1 MLRKEETYLDGATLL
16 AEMLDVPGYRQH
28 ADLMWLVSIASRL
41 LETACSMDLGQ
52 DKKRV
57 NEALKIVPVIMR
69 ELCRDAGTGKKLHD
83 KDHDALVVEK
93 LTSSFKTLAV
103 KVQFQ
108 RTEDQL
114 LVCYFMKALNEF
126 LLTFILDHRSCA
138 EKLHPTVL
146 QVIKHFWK
154 EGGMDPLKKNFVQ
167 YMRLVMRA
175 QLTTSV
181 NEIESLIE
189 RLKADV
195 AKAARGTDEKR
206 GLLTY
211 DETIAI
217 ELFDAPKVGLWANLA
232 EECIIPKGTDDGFI
246 KGDGPFVPLLEA
258 IKGAPSVT
266 PGPPEASADT
276 WSSSSAS
283 WRGTAIYQR
292 MANSLQHR
300 SKNCATGITPA

>member
-1 MLRKEETYLDGATLL
+1 MRELFGHCETMLRKEETYLDGAALL
-16 AEMLDVPGYRQH
+16 AEVLDVPGYRQH
-28 ADLMWLVSIASRL
+28 ADLVWLVSIASWL
-41 LETACSMDLGQ
+41 LETACKMDLGQ

-93 LTSSFKTLAV
+93 LTMSFKLLAV
-103 KVQFQ
+103 QVQNQ

-154 EGGMDPLKKNFVQ
+154 EGGMDALKKNFVQ

-217 ELFDAPKVGLWANLA
+217 ELFVDLMMTAPFLDLA
-232 EECIIPKGTDDGFI
+232 VPIC
-246 KGDGPFVPLLEA
+246 PLL
-258 IKGAPSVT
+258 PT
-266 PGPPEASADT
+266 H
-276 WSSSSAS
+276 
-283 WRGTAIYQR
+283 
-292 MANSLQHR
+292 MHM
-300 SKNCATGITPA
+300 